1 MPITERQAHF
11 LHDKGIDPSSLKG
24 RGHAASVISRI
35 KERQTLGLA
44 TPKQAYW
51 LRKLG
56 HPHPELCSFQEA
68 GDFLTHAWR
77 SRTALRYRP
86 G

>member
-44 TPKQAYW
+44 TPKQACW

-56 HPHPELCSFQEA
+56 HSHPELCSFQET

-77 SRTALRYRP
+77 NRTALRYRP
-86 G
+86 